1 MSNGPRAQKGTDNAA
16 LEATIAAKT
25 TTTAVVTTAT
35 MTATAKTK
43 TTTKTRGL
51 DDEEGLRRVIRDY
64 DEK

>member
-1 MSNGPRAQKGTDNAA
+1 MGHEPKMGTDNAA
-16 LEATIAAKT
+16 IKAPIAAKT
-25 TTTAVVTTAT
+25 TTTAVATTAIT
-35 MTATAKTK
+35 TASARTK